1 MDPLNKREHF
11 QVKLCTFNVNSIRVR
26 MGLLSEWLARR
37 ADIDV
42 LCLQEL
48 KTVDGGF
55 PSEEFRALGYVCR
68 TFGQKAYNGVA
79 VCSKTEPETVKIGFG
94 DPHLDIQSRLITAR
108 FGSFGGL
115 GGLHVVN
122 VYAPHGGL
130 RGDEKFA
137 YKLQWYDALLDYL
150 KGTFRPEDDVI
161 LTGDLNVTMSDIDVH
176 DPVLLK
182 DAVGTMREERAALA
196 RILDFGFVDAF
207 RHLYPDR
214 RQFTWWDYV
223 GGAVWKD
230 EGMRLDYVLC
240 TRSLAAR
247 LKSVEVD
254 MRPRKRRSV
263 KPSDHTAVIAEF
275 E

>member
-1 MDPLNKREHF
+1 
-11 QVKLCTFNVNSIRVR
+11 VKLCTFNVNSIRAR
-26 MGLLSEWLARR
+26 MGLVAEWLRQR
-37 ADIDV
+37 GADIDV

-55 PSEEFRALGYVCR
+55 PSGEFRALGYTCR

-79 VCSKTEPETVKIGFG
+79 VCSKTEPESVKIGFG
-94 DPHLDIQSRLITAR
+94 DPQMDVQSRIITAR
-108 FGSFGGL
+108 F

-122 VYAPHGGL
+122 VYAPHGGF

-137 YKLQWYDALLDYL
+137 YKLRWYDALLEYL
-150 KGTFRPEDDVI
+150 KCNFRPEDDLI
-161 LTGDLNVTMSDIDVH
+161 LTGDLNVAMTDIDVH

-182 DAVGTMREERAALA
+182 DAIGTMQEERAALA
-196 RILDFGFVDAF
+196 RILDYGFIDAF
-207 RHLYPDR
+207 RRMYPDG
-214 RQFTWWDYV
+214 RQFTWWDYA

-230 EGMRLDYVLC
+230 EGMRIDYVLC
-240 TRSLAAR
+240 TRNLASR

-263 KPSDHTAVIAEF
+263 KTSDHTAVIAEF